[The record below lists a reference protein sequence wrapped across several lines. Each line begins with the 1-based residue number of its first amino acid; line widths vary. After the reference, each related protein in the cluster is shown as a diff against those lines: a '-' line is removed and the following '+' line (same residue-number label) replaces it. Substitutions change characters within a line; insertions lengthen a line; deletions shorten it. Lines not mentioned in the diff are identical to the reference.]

1 MKIVTVRLNEKH
13 VKILERLSEEL
24 DITKSDVIR
33 YSLELMDRLVKMV
46 AEGEDSLDKLEKLL
60 RIIESKGETQ
70 IKSII
75 KELKV

>member
-33 YSLELMDRLVKMV
+33 YSLELMDKLVRLV
-46 AEGEDSLDKLEKLL
+46 AEGEDSFDKLEKVL

-70 IKSII
+70 IKSLT

>member
-13 VKILERLSEEL
+13 VRILERLSEEL

-33 YSLELMDRLVKMV
+33 YSLELMDKLVELV
-46 AEGEDSLDKLEKLL
+46 TGEEDSFDKLERVL

-70 IKSII
+70 IKSMI